1 GNGSNLIIKDG
12 GIRGIVMY
20 LGKLNKIEITN
31 DKLTAESG
39 ALIVNASQAA
49 LEKNLSGLE
58 FACGIP
64 GSVGG
69 ALFMNA
75 GAYGG
80 EIKDVLESA
89 LIVTK
94 EGELI
99 KKLAK
104 DLNLNYRTSNIA
116 TEGYIVL
123 EATFSLKK
131 AQYEDIKV
139 VMDDLTF
146 KRVSK
151 QPLEYPSCG
160 SVSKPPPA
168 FFAGKLIQDS
178 GLQGK
183 RIGGSQVSLKHAGFI
198 VNKNNATASEYM
210 ELIKFV
216 QSTVKEKY
224 GVTLE
229 REVRII
235 GEDPIN

>member
-1 GNGSNLIIKDG
+1 RSGGHADYFVTPETQEQVQAVMKFAGEQSIPFMLLGKGSNLRIKDG
-12 GIRGIVMY
+12 GIRGIARY
-20 LGKLNKIEITN
+20 LGQLSKIEITKN
-31 DKLTAESG
+31 NLPGGSG

-116 TEGYIVL
+116 TEGY
-123 EATFSLKK
+123 
-131 AQYEDIKV
+131 
-139 VMDDLTF
+139 
-146 KRVSK
+146 
-151 QPLEYPSCG
+151 
-160 SVSKPPPA
+160 
-168 FFAGKLIQDS
+168 
-178 GLQGK
+178 
-183 RIGGSQVSLKHAGFI
+183 
-198 VNKNNATASEYM
+198 
-210 ELIKFV
+210 
-216 QSTVKEKY
+216 
-224 GVTLE
+224 
-229 REVRII
+229 
-235 GEDPIN
+235 